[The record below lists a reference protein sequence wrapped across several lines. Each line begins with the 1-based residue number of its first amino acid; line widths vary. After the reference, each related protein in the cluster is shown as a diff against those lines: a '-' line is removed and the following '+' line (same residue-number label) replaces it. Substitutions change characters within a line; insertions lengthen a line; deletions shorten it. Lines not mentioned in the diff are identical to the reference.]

1 MNFRKI
7 LKYTWFPIL
16 LMAVFAWF
24 FSPVTFLKG
33 VDAAEVAYVEIF
45 DGNTGDESRVT
56 SQEVISHV
64 LGNLAENPARR
75 SGISVLEMGYRFRL
89 TFVGTDGSELGQVT
103 INNESTIRGSV
114 FFYTSENATLCF
126 DYLWD
131 LMDKEHGYI

>member
-16 LMAVFAWF
+16 LMVAFAWF

-103 INNESTIRGSV
+103 INNENTIRGSV

>member
-1 MNFRKI
+1 MSFRKI

-16 LMAVFAWF
+16 LLIALAWF
-24 FSPVTFLKG
+24 FTPVTFMKG
-33 VDAAEVAYVEIF
+33 VDAAAVAYVKIF
-45 DGNTGDESRVT
+45 DGNTGDESRIS
-56 SQEVISHV
+56 SQEIITHV
-64 LGNLAENPARR
+64 LDNLAENPARR

>member
-7 LKYTWFPIL
+7 LKYTWFPVA
-16 LMAVFAWF
+16 LMIAFAWF
-24 FSPVTFLKG
+24 FSPVTFMKG
-33 VDAAEVAYVEIF
+33 VDPEEVAYVEIF

-64 LGNLAENPARR
+64 LDNLAENPARR
-75 SGISVLEMGYRFRL
+75 SGVSVLEMGYRFRL
-89 TFVGTDGSELGQVT
+89 TFVGTDGMELGQVT
-103 INNESTIRGSV
+103 INNENTIRGSV

>member
-1 MNFRKI
+1 MNLRKI
-7 LKYTWFPIL
+7 LKYTWFPIV
-16 LMAVFAWF
+16 LMIAFAWF
-24 FSPVTFLKG
+24 FSPVTFMKG
-33 VDAAEVAYVEIF
+33 VDPAEVAYVEIF

-89 TFVGTDGSELGQVT
+89 TFVGTDGMELGQVT
-103 INNESTIRGSV
+103 INNENTIRGSV

>member
-1 MNFRKI
+1 MNLRKI

-16 LMAVFAWF
+16 LMIAFAWF

-64 LGNLAENPARR
+64 LENLAENPARR

-89 TFVGTDGSELGQVT
+89 TFIGTDGSELGQVT
-103 INNESTIRGSV
+103 INNNSTIRGSV

>member
-1 MNFRKI
+1 MKFLKV
-7 LKYTWFPIL
+7 LKYIWFPL
-16 LMAVFAWF
+16 LVLAAVVWF
-24 FSPVTFLKG
+24 RLPVTFMKG
-33 VDAAEVAYVEIF
+33 VQPAEVAYVDIF

-103 INNESTIRGSV
+103 INNNSTIRGSV
-114 FFYTSENATLCF
+114 FFYTSETASLCF

>member
-1 MNFRKI
+1 MSLRKI
-7 LKYTWFPIL
+7 LKYTWFPIV
-16 LMAVFAWF
+16 LMIAFAWF
-24 FSPVTFLKG
+24 FSPVTFMKG
-33 VDAAEVAYVEIF
+33 VDATSVAYVEIF

-64 LGNLAENPARR
+64 LDNLAENPARR

>member
-1 MNFRKI
+1 MSLRKI
-7 LKYTWFPIL
+7 LKYTWFPIV
-16 LMAVFAWF
+16 LMIAFAWF
-24 FSPVTFLKG
+24 FSPVTFMKG
-33 VDAAEVAYVEIF
+33 VDATSVAYVEIF

-64 LGNLAENPARR
+64 LDNLAENPARR

-114 FFYTSENATLCF
+114 FVYTSENATLCF